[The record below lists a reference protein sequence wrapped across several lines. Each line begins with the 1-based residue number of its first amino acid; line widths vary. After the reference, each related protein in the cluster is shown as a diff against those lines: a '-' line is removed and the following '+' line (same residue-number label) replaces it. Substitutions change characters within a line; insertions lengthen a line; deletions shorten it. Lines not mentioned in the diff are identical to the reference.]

1 MTQQFE
7 LFCAGTLPGELAGL
21 DQGRVLA
28 AGSMH
33 SSVLVQRL
41 AVRSLLPC
49 VWLNDEVLNFAMWE
63 LQQRD
68 GGVSCHFFPI
78 SFMTQFRAHL
88 SYAAVKRHTTPAALA
103 RAGVPHATDGVL
115 SCSLVVAPVNV
126 GGIHWT
132 LVVADLDRQRI
143 LYIDPKGGRGR
154 DIADA
159 IAAWV
164 MLEAS
169 DKRREEW
176 DTSAWPRR
184 VLTPGVDIPVQ
195 GDDHSC
201 GVYAVVLAECL
212 GAGVPLQRAVAMCDA
227 DAVAVRARLL
237 DSMRRHGRYA

>member
-103 RAGVPHATDGVL
+103 RAGVPHAADGVL

-143 LYIDPKGGRGR
+143 LYIDPKGVSLGGSLRAHR
-154 DIADA
+154 MIWL
-159 IAAWV
+159 I
-164 MLEAS
+164 
-169 DKRREEW
+169 RYF
-176 DTSAWPRR
+176 
-184 VLTPGVDIPVQ
+184 TPT
-195 GDDHSC
+195 
-201 GVYAVVLAECL
+201 
-212 GAGVPLQRAVAMCDA
+212 
-227 DAVAVRARLL
+227 RLFL
-237 DSMRRHGRYA
+237 PPPPPPPTPHAP